1 VKCMRLSCR
10 DFVDNQVR
18 CPSSADSHWRTSRE
32 LASQAR
38 AAPEREALI
47 VDEIGKSDYNG

>member
-1 VKCMRLSCR
+1 MKCMRLSCR